1 MAFSFFSAR
10 GMIIMDIRK
19 IILLTMLSFVLPLD
33 GPANTARA
41 EEGIWSKQAFS
52 IPRQRAFKVP
62 SPDRKKT
69 ILIADLSLVVI
80 DGGAAVPGI
89 EGYTLLLPA
98 EISWAPD
105 SKAFV
110 ITSNEGGSGD
120 EAWFVTV
127 YMLEYDR
134 VKYYDVTAEAGNRFK
149 ELIKCLDAGEPHFGA
164 IKWVKESKNLLVV
177 AEASGRSSC
186 PEKGTIRGYIIEIP
200 SGKVL
205 SELAPGKLYD
215 KYGDFLGLRFANKTL
230 R

>member
-1 MAFSFFSAR
+1 
-10 GMIIMDIRK
+10 MIGNVR
-19 IILLTMLSFVLPLD
+19 LLMLLVVLSLVHPISE
-33 GPANTARA
+33 AAA
-41 EEGIWSKQAFS
+41 EEGYWSKQAFS

-69 ILIADLSLVVI
+69 VMISDLSLVVV
-80 DGGAAVPGI
+80 DSGAAVPGI

-110 ITSNEGGSGD
+110 ITSNEGGSGE

-127 YMLEYDR
+127 YMLENDR
-134 VKYYDVTAEAGNRFK
+134 VNFIDVTTEASDRFK
-149 ELIKCLDAGEPHFGA
+149 EQIKCPDAGEPHFGA
-164 IKWVKESKNLLVV
+164 VKWVKESKNLLVV
-177 AEASGRSSC
+177 AEAPDRASC
-186 PEKGTIRGYIIEIP
+186 AAAGNIRGYIIEVP

-205 SELAPGKLYD
+205 KELSPKMLSDDWGE
-215 KYGDFLGLRFANKTL
+215 FLGPRFAKKAF

>member
-1 MAFSFFSAR
+1 MVVN
-10 GMIIMDIRK
+10 IRTL
-19 IILLTMLSFVLPLD
+19 ILLTMLSPMLA
-33 GPANTARA
+33 GPAATASA
-41 EEGIWSKQAFS
+41 EEGLWSKQAFS

-69 ILIADLSLVVI
+69 VLINDLSLVVI
-80 DGGAAVPGI
+80 DSGAAVPGI

-98 EISWAPD
+98 EIAWAAD

-110 ITSNEGGSGD
+110 ITSNEGGAGE

-134 VKYYDVTAEAGNRFK
+134 VKYFDVTSEAADRFK
-149 ELIKCLDAGEPHFGA
+149 EQSKCPDAGEPHFGA
-164 IKWVKESKNLLVV
+164 VKWTKESKNLLIV
-177 AEASGRSSC
+177 AEVPERASC
-186 PEKGTIRGYIIEIP
+186 TAAGTFRGYIIEVP

-205 SELAPGKLYD
+205 NELAPKKLSEDWGEY
-215 KYGDFLGLRFANKTL
+215 LGPRFSKKAF

>member
-1 MAFSFFSAR
+1 MLTIVSVR
-10 GMIIMDIRK
+10 IYV
-19 IILLTMLSFVLPLD
+19 LLIMLSLMLPLA
-33 GPANTARA
+33 GPVATAGA
-41 EEGIWSKQAFS
+41 EEGLWSKQAFS

-62 SPDRKKT
+62 SPDRRKT

-105 SKAFV
+105 SKSFV

-127 YMLEYDR
+127 YTMEYER
-134 VKYYDVTAEAGNRFK
+134 VNYYDVTGEAADRFK
-149 ELIKCLDAGEPHFGA
+149 EQIKCPDAGEPHFGA
-164 IKWVKESKNLLVV
+164 IKWLKESKNLLVV
-177 AEASGRSSC
+177 AEAPERSSC
-186 PEKGTIRGYIIEIP
+186 PEKGAIRGYIIEVP

-205 SELAPGKLYD
+205 SELAPKKLVDDWGEY
-215 KYGDFLGLRFANKTL
+215 LGSRITRKLTR
-230 R
+230 